1 MIDPESIRVGQC
13 YLTYSGQVRQVRSI
27 TEGRVLFDS
36 RKRPP
41 KGACWIWYPG
51 ILDLKTFAAM
61 IERPVPCDWALESD
75 E

>member
-41 KGACWIWYPG
+41 KGACWI
-51 ILDLKTFAAM
+51 
-61 IERPVPCDWALESD
+61 
-75 E
+75 